1 MSRFKFNTIALFTTD
16 NQKMVDFYC
25 DIFGFET
32 SWNGLD
38 IDVEMHLDVMRLL
51 LFPRESIEKMTQQ
64 RFTYPSG
71 INGTMEISFDVPTYA
86 DVAEEGGHWFHT
98 PHQMKVMKK

>member
-32 SWNGLD
+32 KWNGLD
-38 IDVEMHLDVMRLL
+38 VDVEMHLGDSIPAMLL
-51 LFPRESIEKMTQQ
+51 IPKAIL
-64 RFTYPSG
+64 
-71 INGTMEISFDVPTYA
+71 
-86 DVAEEGGHWFHT
+86 
-98 PHQMKVMKK
+98 